1 MWVVQVVA
9 PAVEVPVLVGVVAR
23 TVVLLLVALKL
34 SAQGYVVHHSRD
46 IDVGQ
51 PVGKLIHVDVVVGN
65 RVVHHSLPLYS
76 RLSSPKRESE
86 VCGHKVA
93 IIAIVS
99 NGQKDSGRK
108 LRPGAGN
115 SLLKGV

>member
-1 MWVVQVVA
+1 M
-9 PAVEVPVLVGVVAR
+9 VAR
-23 TVVLLLVALKL
+23 AVVLLLVTLQL
-34 SAQGYVVHHSRD
+34 SPQGHIVDHTSD

-51 PVGKLIHVDVVVGN
+51 PVGKLVHVDVVVGD
-65 RVVHHSLPLYS
+65 RVVHHRLPLYPW
-76 RLSSPKRESE
+76 LSSPKRESE

-99 NGQKDSGRK
+99 IEQKDSGRK

-115 SLLKGV
+115 SLLKGVQEHPRCVLEEKRGV